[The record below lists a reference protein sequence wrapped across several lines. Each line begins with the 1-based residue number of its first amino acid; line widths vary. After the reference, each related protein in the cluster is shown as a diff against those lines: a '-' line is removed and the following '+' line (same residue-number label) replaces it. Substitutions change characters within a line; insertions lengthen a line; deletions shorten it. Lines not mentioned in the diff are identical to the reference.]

1 MPIII
6 PDNLPAV
13 EVLQSE
19 NIFVMRERRAVHQI
33 SGL

>member
-13 EVLQSE
+13 EVLQSKHICYE
-19 NIFVMRERRAVHQI
+19 GKTGCTRI

>member
-19 NIFVMRERRAVHQI
+19 TIFVMRERRAVH
-33 SGL
+33 